1 MAEVKETEPPDTA
14 AGWLSQDGYRNA
26 WLNQII
32 EELKLEC
39 YEGLL

>member
-1 MAEVKETEPPDTA
+1 MAEAEEPEPPDTA
-14 AGWLSQDGYRNA
+14 AGWLSQEGYRTA
-26 WLNQII
+26 WLNLMI